1 MSQPNECKSK
11 TNRDLVTCISRDCS
25 SQRKFTGSRWIP
37 KDIQYFLYP
46 IGLGFSFT
54 TIKGNPSCKPRR
66 RVPLVKLEAVLL
78 KNLIH
83 PGNRSS
89 TFFFSLTYQ
98 VLLLWP
104 FPNGAETALPQCRH
118 QTRFPSQ
125 EPSTNHFQYPAV
137 KHQVDTVNERMHQW
151 KDILCFLSENKF
163 KMRIIY
169 LDNCREF
176 VLMIGRF

>member
-11 TNRDLVTCISRDCS
+11 TNRDLVTGISRDFG

-46 IGLGFSFT
+46 IGIGFSFT

-78 KNLIH
+78 KNLIK

-89 TFFFSLTYQ
+89 KHILFFTHLSSTAALALSKWRRNCVTAVSSSNEVPQPRTLDKSFPVPSGKTPSWHCERENASMKGYP
-98 VLLLWP
+98 LL
-104 FPNGAETALPQCRH
+104 
-118 QTRFPSQ
+118 S
-125 EPSTNHFQYPAV
+125 
-137 KHQVDTVNERMHQW
+137 
-151 KDILCFLSENKF
+151 
-163 KMRIIY
+163 
-169 LDNCREF
+169 
-176 VLMIGRF
+176 